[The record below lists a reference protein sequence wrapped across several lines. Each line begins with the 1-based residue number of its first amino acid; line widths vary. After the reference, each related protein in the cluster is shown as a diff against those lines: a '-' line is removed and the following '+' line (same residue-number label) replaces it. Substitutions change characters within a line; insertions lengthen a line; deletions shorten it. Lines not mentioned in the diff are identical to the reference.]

1 MAEAP
6 LTVLVTNDDGIH
18 ADGLVTLE
26 TIARTLTDEVWIVA
40 PEVEQ
45 SGASHSL
52 SLANPI
58 RLRRLDDRRF
68 AVQGTPA
75 DCVLMALRKVMPR
88 PPDLVLSGVNRGQNL
103 ADDVTY
109 SGTIAAAMEGTA
121 LGLKSIALS
130 QSYGIHSEGRL
141 RFEVA
146 ATHGPAL
153 VKRLAGVD
161 LGPGIL
167 LNVNFPDCDPD
178 AVEGLQV
185 TRQGKHDQSLLVVE
199 ERVDTRSRPYFWLGF
214 KRDRSDA
221 APGTD
226 LRAIYDR
233 RISITPLH
241 MNMTQLEAIDV
252 LRTRL
257 ESQPG
262 AR

>member
-1 MAEAP
+1 MAEPP

-18 ADGLVTLE
+18 ADRLLTLE

-130 QSYGIHSEGRL
+130 QAYGIHSEGRL

-146 ATHGPAL
+146 AAHGPGL
-153 VKRLAGVD
+153 VKRLADVD

-178 AVEGLQV
+178 LVEGVQV
-185 TRQGKHDQSLLVVE
+185 TRQGKRDQSMLLVD
-199 ERVDTRSRPYFWLGF
+199 ERVDTRGRPYFWLGF

-226 LRAIYDR
+226 LRAVYDR

-241 MNMTQLEAIDV
+241 MNMTQLEAIDL

-257 ESQPG
+257 DVP
-262 AR
+262 

>member
-1 MAEAP
+1 MADKP

-18 ADGLVTLE
+18 ADGLETLE
-26 TIARTLTDEVWIVA
+26 KIARTLTDEVWIVA

-121 LGLKSIALS
+121 LGLPSIALS
-130 QSYGIHSEGRL
+130 QSYGVHSEGRL

-146 ATHGPAL
+146 EVHGPEL
-153 VKRLAGVD
+153 VRRLAKVD

-167 LNVNFPDCDPD
+167 
-178 AVEGLQV
+178 
-185 TRQGKHDQSLLVVE
+185 VE
-199 ERVDTRSRPYFWLGF
+199 ERIDTRSRPYFWLGF

-233 RISITPLH
+233 WISVTPLH

-252 LRTRL
+252 LRTML
-257 ESQPG
+257 
-262 AR
+262 